1 VKKYYA
7 VIALIPVLAV
17 VLACGGAA
25 IPCISWTVVQAPLP
39 LTITQGA
46 GGEVTLSGIAAPD
59 DFTLDSFTASQGISV
74 TKTGSRKFT
83 ISSASTVV
91 AGTYKV
97 TLTLSPTAQTFCA
110 KQNVDVSVVVI
121 PGS

>member
-1 VKKYYA
+1 
-7 VIALIPVLAV
+7 
-17 VLACGGAA
+17 
-25 IPCISWTVVQAPLP
+25 
-39 LTITQGA
+39 LTITRGA

-83 ISSASTVV
+83 ISSASSVV